1 MTRKLQQGFQV
12 IFTTN
17 VVGRC
22 SPGIPGESNQFLV
35 KFHQVLSVQ
44 AVFAQKHSMCTDE
57 SVLQWS
63 RKKVNE
69 GWTWFF
75 KSRKFPMLIS
85 FCMLSRSCTSSVACP
100 KPDIN
105 QHCHSALPS
114 WNTRPRLAWYISI
127 CKLVR
132 VQVPRRKSIIQGID
146 ARKFYRTIKQGLVLS
161 ILHMLWNYFM
171 KWIDPSNAPQVRP
184 WQFGWSHRPCILAA
198 HYQSSTLQS
207 FYIFQLFRAKA

>member
-1 MTRKLQQGFQV
+1 MQFTRNVVNIIRKPHQSFLVIFKRNVINMTRKLQQGFQV

-22 SPGIPGESNQFLV
+22 SPGNPGESNQFLV

-85 FCMLSRSCTSSVACP
+85 FCMLSRSCTSSVACS

-132 VQVPRRKSIIQGID
+132 VQAPLKKKYHTRNWCK
-146 ARKFYRTIKQGLVLS
+146 K
-161 ILHMLWNYFM
+161 ILQNH
-171 KWIDPSNAPQVRP
+171 
-184 WQFGWSHRPCILAA
+184 
-198 HYQSSTLQS
+198 
-207 FYIFQLFRAKA
+207 